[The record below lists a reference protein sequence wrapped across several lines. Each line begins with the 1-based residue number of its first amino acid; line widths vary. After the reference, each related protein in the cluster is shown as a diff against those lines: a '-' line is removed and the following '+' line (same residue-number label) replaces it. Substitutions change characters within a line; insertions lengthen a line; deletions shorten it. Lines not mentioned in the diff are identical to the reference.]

1 MSKET
6 REENKV
12 RKSKRI
18 KKRRKNVQVKIALG
32 REREDSD
39 M

>member
-18 KKRRKNVQVKIALG
+18 KKRRKNVQVEIALG
-32 REREDSD
+32 GEREDSD

>member
-6 REENKV
+6 RKKQ

-18 KKRRKNVQVKIALG
+18 KKRRKYVQVEIALG
-32 REREDSD
+32 GESEYSD